1 MKTGVDLLQ
10 TYMYNLFVLYS
21 WDLLIINII
30 IHTDV
35 TTNSE
40 NRVSESS
47 ENLIRTIPRSKDC
60 WFFEKNESF
69 QFELNVKNPCSKG
82 DCKLEQKIICHR

>member
-1 MKTGVDLLQ
+1 MKTGVDLLL
-10 TYMYNLFVLYS
+10 TYMYNLFVLYTG
-21 WDLLIINII
+21 DLLIINII

-47 ENLIRTIPRSKDC
+47 KNLIRTIPRSKDC
-60 WFFEKNESF
+60 CFFEKKESF
-69 QFELNVKNPCSKG
+69 QLECNVKNPCSKRA
-82 DCKLEQKIICHR
+82 CEL